1 MPHQSLMRLSAK
13 LQHKTTIIRSLCNK
27 FSPKFGKS
35 KSFHYFCNQMENKKK
50 DIRALTKE
58 QLRNFFVEQGDKA
71 FRGNQVY
78 EWLWQKSAYSFEDMT
93 NVSKETRQML
103 EDNFV
108 INHIKVDT
116 MQRSSDGTVK
126 NAVRLHDG
134 LIVESVLIPTKTR
147 TTACVS
153 SQVGCSL
160 DCKFCATSRLKRMRN
175 LNPDEIYD
183 QVVAIDNES
192 RLYHD
197 RPLSNIVFMGM
208 GEPLMNYNNVIKAI
222 DKITSTDGLGMSPK
236 RITVS
241 TSGVPKM
248 IRKMADDEVKFNL
261 AVSLHSAIDEVRTKI
276 MPFNETFP
284 LKDLKES
291 LEYWYLKTNR
301 KISYE
306 YVVWKGINDSKKDI
320 DAFVQ
325 FCKYVPC
332 KVNIIE
338 YNPIDDGEFQQAS
351 NEALDNYINAL
362 EQNRIVVN
370 VRRSRGKDIDAAC
383 GQLANKS

>member
-1 MPHQSLMRLSAK
+1 MQ
-13 LQHKTTIIRSLCNK
+13 T
-27 FSPKFGKS
+27 
-35 KSFHYFCNQMENKKK
+35 EKK
-50 DIRALTKE
+50 DIRALSKE
-58 QLRNFFVEQGDKA
+58 QLRDFFVANNDQA

-78 EWLWQKSAYSFEDMT
+78 EWLWSKGSHSFEDMT

-103 EDNFV
+103 IENFV

-134 LIVESVLIPTKTR
+134 LIVESVLIPTETR

-160 DCKFCATSRLKRMRN
+160 DCNFCATARLKRMRN
-175 LNPDEIYD
+175 LEPGEIYD
-183 QVVAIDNES
+183 QVIAIDRES
-192 RLYHD
+192 KLYYN

-222 DKITSTDGLGMSPK
+222 DMITSNEGLGMSPK

-241 TSGVPKM
+241 TSGVSKM
-248 IRKMADDEVKFNL
+248 IRKMADDEVKFKL
-261 AVSLHSAIDEVRTKI
+261 AVSLHSAIEEIRNRI
-276 MPFNETFP
+276 MPFTKSFP
-284 LKDLKES
+284 LPELRES
-291 LEYWYLKTNR
+291 LEYWYHKTKS
-301 KISYE
+301 KITYE
-306 YVVWKGINDSKKDI
+306 YVVWKGINDNKESI
-320 DAFVQ
+320 DALVK

-332 KVNIIE
+332 KVNLIE

-351 NEALDNYINAL
+351 PEIIEDYIKALAKND
-362 EQNRIVVN
+362 IVAK

-383 GQLANKS
+383 GQLANKEV